1 MGKSSFISSHLA
13 DVASPGTGLAI
24 VDGPTKRRWRDSM
37 LPMDDLPDAPSGT
50 PFGMLSGI
58 RVLDLTNSIAGPY
71 ASQLLGDFGADV
83 VKVER
88 PGSGDDAR
96 AWGPPF
102 LDGESLWFISVN
114 RNKRSVTLDYTRPE
128 GRAILL
134 DLVRRADVVLVNMI
148 PRTQEKLGLT
158 HEALAAVKPDL
169 VFAAITGFGLTG
181 ERTDL
186 PCYDL
191 IAEGYS
197 GVMDL
202 TGEPDAPPQKVG
214 SPAAD
219 LLAGQD
225 AALAVC
231 AALFERARTGRGCRI
246 DISLVESMTRFMAP
260 RLVPFLASG
269 ELPRRSGGRD
279 SVIAVY
285 QTFETAD
292 GPITLGLGNDGI
304 WRRFCAAIE
313 RPGWAEDPRFAGN
326 AKRREARPALVAAI
340 QEVLLGRTRAH
351 WLAAFAKARV
361 PAGPINRLDE
371 VAADPELRARG
382 MVYAM
387 RDGGRVR
394 PQVNLGIQVDGAVPS
409 PRLPP
414 PRLGEHTA
422 AILQELAG
430 LAEKEL
436 AALRGAGII

>member
-1 MGKSSFISSHLA
+1 
-13 DVASPGTGLAI
+13 
-24 VDGPTKRRWRDSM
+24 M
-37 LPMDDLPDAPSGT
+37 LPMDKLPDAPSGK

-58 RVLDLTNSIAGPY
+58 RVLDLTTSIAGPY

-83 VKVER
+83 VKIER

-114 RNKRSVTLDYTRPE
+114 RNKRSLTLDYTQPG

-134 DLVRRADVVLVNMI
+134 DLAKQSDVVLVNMI
-148 PRTQEKLGLT
+148 QRTQEKLGLT
-158 HEALAAVKPDL
+158 YDALLAVKPDL
-169 VFAAITGFGLTG
+169 IFAAITGFGMTG

-219 LLAGQD
+219 MLAGQD

-231 AALFERARTGRGCRI
+231 TALFERERTGKGRKI
-246 DISLVESMTRFMAP
+246 DISLVESMTRFMTP
-260 RLVPFLASG
+260 RLVSFLGSG

-313 RPGWAEDPRFAGN
+313 RPEWAENPRYAN
-326 AKRREARPALVAAI
+326 NIKRREARSEIVANI
-340 QEVLLGRTRAH
+340 QKVLLGRTRAA
-351 WLAAFAKARV
+351 WLSLFAQARV

-371 VAADPELRARG
+371 VAADPELQTRGLVYTMRTGDRAQ
-382 MVYAM
+382 
-387 RDGGRVR
+387 
-394 PQVNLGIQVDGAVPS
+394 PQVNLGIQIDGAATS

-414 PRLGEHTA
+414 PRLGEHTQI
-422 AILQELAG
+422 ILQELVG
-430 LAEKEL
+430 LAEKDL
-436 AALRGAGII
+436 AALRRASII